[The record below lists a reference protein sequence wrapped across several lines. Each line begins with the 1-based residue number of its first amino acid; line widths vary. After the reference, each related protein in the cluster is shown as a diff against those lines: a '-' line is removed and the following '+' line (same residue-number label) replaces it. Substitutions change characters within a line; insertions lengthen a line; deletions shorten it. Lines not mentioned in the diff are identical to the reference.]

1 MNNDGKMIGPPP
13 GDRLRTA
20 SAEPAR
26 AHKSTPGWEAY
37 SNWLNRVQGGTN
49 AGGGRHAA
57 ITRNLNSWNHY
68 KTWADKVRN
77 SWDREK

>member
-1 MNNDGKMIGPPP
+1 MSDDKIIPTPLGE
-13 GDRLRTA
+13 RLRTI
-20 SAEPAR
+20 EPAR
-26 AHKSTPGWEAY
+26 AQRTTPGWEAY
-37 SNWLNRVQGGTN
+37 SKWLNRVQQNTTP
-49 AGGGRHAA
+49 GGGRHAA